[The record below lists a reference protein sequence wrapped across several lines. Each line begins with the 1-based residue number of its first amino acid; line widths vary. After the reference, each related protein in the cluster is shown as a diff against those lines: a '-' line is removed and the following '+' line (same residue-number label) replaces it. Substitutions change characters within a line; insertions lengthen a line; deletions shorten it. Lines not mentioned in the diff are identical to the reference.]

1 MKKRKRWK
9 EQIVTA
15 LELPSDLAY
24 QESIVTVTGQTEAV
38 VENYRSICRYT
49 SSEIVIAALRGKVT
63 ICGKNLEILS
73 YDSCEMKIK
82 GEITGIFP
90 QKW

>member
-1 MKKRKRWK
+1 MKKRRRWK

-15 LELPSDLAY
+15 LEIPSDLAY
-24 QESIVTVTGQTEAV
+24 QDSMVTLTGRMEAV

-49 SSEIVIAALRGKVT
+49 SSEIVILTLRGKVT
-63 ICGKNLEILS
+63 ICGKDLEILS

-90 QKW
+90 QKR